1 METEKLLKQYH
12 PLLLTRSEV
21 KEIFRLTERQLIDW
35 RKKYGWRK
43 RGVMFIRQDIERT
56 LSEMLE
62 EAKS

>member
-21 KEIFRLTERQLIDW
+21 KEIFRLSERQLIDW

-62 EAKS
+62 EAKL

>member
-1 METEKLLKQYH
+1 METKKLLQQYH

-35 RKKYGWRK
+35 RKKYAWRK

-62 EAKS
+62 EAEA

>member
-62 EAKS
+62 EAEA

>member
-35 RKKYGWRK
+35 RKRHGWRK
-43 RGVMFIRQDIERT
+43 RGVLFIRQDIERT

-62 EAKS
+62 EVV

>member
-1 METEKLLKQYH
+1 METEKLLEQYH
-12 PLLLTRSEV
+12 PLLLTRPEV

-43 RGVMFIRQDIERT
+43 RGVLFIRQDIERT

-62 EAKS
+62 ESQA

>member
-1 METEKLLKQYH
+1 METQKLLKSYH
-12 PLLLTRSEV
+12 PILLTRSEV

-62 EAKS
+62 EAEA

>member
-1 METEKLLKQYH
+1 METKTILSQYH

-43 RGVMFIRQDIERT
+43 LGNKFIRSDIEWT
-56 LSEMLE
+56 LSQILQ
-62 EAKS
+62 EAKA

>member
-1 METEKLLKQYH
+1 METEKLLKSYH
-12 PLLLTRSEV
+12 PILLTRSEV

-62 EAKS
+62 EAEA

>member
-21 KEIFRLTERQLIDW
+21 KEIFRLSERQLIDW

-62 EAKS
+62 EAEA

>member
-1 METEKLLKQYH
+1 MDSEKLLKQYH

-21 KEIFRLTERQLIDW
+21 KEIFRLSERQLIDW

>member
-1 METEKLLKQYH
+1 MEKTELLKNYH

-43 RGVMFIRQDIERT
+43 RGVLFIRQDIERT

-62 EAKS
+62 EAEA

>member
-43 RGVMFIRQDIERT
+43 LGNKFIRSDIEWT
-56 LSEMLE
+56 VSQFLQ
-62 EAKS
+62 EAE

>member
-43 RGVMFIRQDIERT
+43 RGVLFIRQDIERT

-62 EAKS
+62 EAEA